1 MVVEDE
7 ALADCRADIEIF
19 PAFGYGKDE
28 HQTALLQEQHTL
40 HVAES
45 KVATFHSK
53 DVKLQLDVALEKG
66 ESEKSCPTIEFRK
79 EKRDGM
85 VGEGLVARVLLEE
98 GQAISL
104 VLREDLEHHITKD
117 ITPLD
122 LDAQQHTTQSFWYD
136 WIAQSKYRG
145 RWREV
150 VSRSLMILK
159 MLTYGKSPQTSDS

>member
-28 HQTALLQEQHTL
+28 HQTTLLQEQHTL

-122 LDAQQHTTQSFWYD
+122 LDCAIQSYQKLW
-136 WIAQSKYRG
+136 
-145 RWREV
+145 V
-150 VSRSLMILK
+150 VCC
-159 MLTYGKSPQTSDS
+159 